1 MEIKTKKSKMRGNS
15 YTYVTNVV
23 LYKAGLSFFNPP
35 RISLNIPGLLAKG
48 DENNYFFQIK

>member
-1 MEIKTKKSKMRGNS
+1 MRGNS

-35 RISLNIPGLLAKG
+35 RISLNIPGLLAAKG
-48 DENNYFFQIK
+48 DQNNYFFQIK